1 MNRWLVSGSV
11 TGRPGG
17 GERMNRWLVSG
28 SVTGRPGG
36 GERMNRWPAAREAV
50 AE

>member
-1 MNRWLVSGSV
+1 
-11 TGRPGG
+11 
-17 GERMNRWLVSG
+17 MNRWLVSG